1 MQKPIHSRKVIKGL
15 WKKFQKILLGVHP
28 SFLQEKQLLMRV
40 SFKNH
45 ETYANLLLG
54 LTLANC
60 TPTRCVNQCRPVF
73 IRVDISI
80 QRRVALRLDKTR
92 PQLGNYGLILGL
104 QRPGCKIQS
113 LITTDRHDK
122 KSLL

>member
-1 MQKPIHSRKVIKGL
+1 MQKSINSRKMIKRF
-15 WKKFQKILLGVHP
+15 WKKFQKMLLGVHP

-40 SFKNH
+40 SLKNH

-54 LTLANC
+54 LTLTNC

-73 IRVDISI
+73 IRVEILI
-80 QRRVALRLDKTR
+80 QRRVDLRLDKTR
-92 PQLGNYGLILGL
+92 PQLGKYGLVLGL
-104 QRPGCKIQS
+104 PRPDCKIQS
-113 LITTDRHDK
+113 FITTDRHDK